1 MLSYFNGKEWNY
13 KLRSKNKQQ
22 EYDDIGLLVN
32 NNFIEPPDDV
42 VEEIKEVLLRS
53 TLQDIQINHQYF
65 HKTYQ
70 MLNIVLILA
79 IILL

>member
-1 MLSYFNGKEWNY
+1 MLSYFNGSEWNY

-53 TLQDIQINHQYF
+53 TLQDIQINEQF
-65 HKTYQ
+65 T
-70 MLNIVLILA
+70 NIKNIMERNTFYERKKL
-79 IILL
+79 

>member
-13 KLRSKNKQQ
+13 KLRAKNKQQ

-53 TLQDIQINHQYF
+53 TLQDIKINEQF
-65 HKTYQ
+65 N
-70 MLNIVLILA
+70 NIKNIMERNKDNL
-79 IILL
+79 